1 MVFRTAEDT
10 LFDFLI
16 NLRFFVFRH
25 GKCYPHRRHGVNS
38 RQMCVAHVD
47 VGTIR
52 LECRAGVTRH
62 RRSDRAVR
70 KIKFCVFHL
79 SFSIGNCSCRGL
91 KITYCLIQI
100 SLAQRFQLRER
111 TNTIQISFCYFM
123 SCKTRIQRCL
133 CFGELYFKGL
143 LVHQKKHIA
152 GVHHAA
158 FGVLSG
164 IQKSVDTTIDFNR
177 SRAFSFCDPG
187 HVRRHIM
194 PCYFDN
200 GNRARASRRRSFFI
214 FIASA

>member
-1 MVFRTAEDT
+1 M
-10 LFDFLI
+10 
-16 NLRFFVFRH
+16 
-25 GKCYPHRRHGVNS
+25 S
-38 RQMCVAHVD
+38 VAHVN
-47 VGTIR
+47 VGAVCLKR
-52 LECRAGVTRH
+52 GAGVARH
-62 RRSDRAVR
+62 GGSDRAVR
-70 KIKFCVFHL
+70 EIEFGIFYL
-79 SFSIGNCSCRGL
+79 SFSIGHCSCRGL